1 MHILEKKQDEF
12 SHRLANDMAVLIS
25 MYRERLP
32 DLEWHSIQ
40 KALTIVQAGLEVA
53 QIGEKAKNS
62 GMGMDSDLIR

>member
-1 MHILEKKQDEF
+1 
-12 SHRLANDMAVLIS
+12 MAVLIS

-40 KALTIVQAGLEVA
+40 KALTIVQASLEVA